1 VRFQTDEQT
10 LRFRVPFAASY
21 GTLTERRVIG
31 VALTGAD
38 GVTGFGEAAPLEPY
52 DGVSLEAVRQALERC
67 RVLLE
72 AADAEDR
79 PREQLLERCR
89 QACALPQALAAIDLA
104 LWDIEARRGGVSL
117 AVALSQRT
125 RPTAYVSANAVISAT
140 DPGAVAAQ
148 AEQAWREGHTC
159 IKLKVGG
166 PDDESLVWAAREAVG
181 PEVGLR
187 LDANGAWTV
196 QEAVAAI
203 ESLRPAGLELVE
215 EPTHGLVALREVRE
229 AVSVPVAIDETAAQD
244 GAIESGAADAV
255 CLKLSRCGGP
265 TGLLADARRAREC
278 GMDVYL
284 ASTLDG
290 PIGLAGTLHA
300 AAAIGAPMPLRACGL
315 ATLGLFEDHGD
326 ELPVRFGAM
335 AVPKG
340 PGLGIPAGR
349 ALSRTTLDA

>member
-1 VRFQTDEQT
+1 VRLQIDEQT

-31 VALTGAD
+31 LALTGAD

-52 DGVSLEAVRQALERC
+52 DGVSLDATRRGLEQCRAVL
-67 RVLLE
+67 
-72 AADAEDR
+72 AAPDAEHW
-79 PREQLLERCR
+79 PREQLLR
-89 QACALPQALAAIDLA
+89 QCKQVCVLPQAQAAVDLA
-104 LWDIEARRGGVSL
+104 LWDLEARRGAVSL
-117 AVALSQRT
+117 AVALSAPT
-125 RPTAYVSANAVISAT
+125 RPTAYVSVNAVISAT
-140 DPGAVAAQ
+140 DPVAVAAQ
-148 AEQAWREGHTC
+148 AEQAWRAGHKC

-166 PDDESLVWAAREAVG
+166 PGDEALVWAAREAVG

-203 ESLRPAGLELVE
+203 NSLQAAGLELVE
-215 EPTHGLVALREVRE
+215 EPTHGVDQLRRVRE
-229 AVSVPVAIDETAAQD
+229 AVSVPVAIDETAAQA

-265 TGLLADARRAREC
+265 TGLLDDARRAREC

-284 ASTLDG
+284 ASTMDG
-290 PIGLAGTLHA
+290 PVGLAGTLHA

-315 ATLGLFEDHGD
+315 ATLELFEGHGH
-326 ELPVRFGAM
+326 ELPVHEGSI
-335 AVPKG
+335 AVPRT
-340 PGLGIPAGR
+340 PGLGI
-349 ALSRTTLDA
+349 